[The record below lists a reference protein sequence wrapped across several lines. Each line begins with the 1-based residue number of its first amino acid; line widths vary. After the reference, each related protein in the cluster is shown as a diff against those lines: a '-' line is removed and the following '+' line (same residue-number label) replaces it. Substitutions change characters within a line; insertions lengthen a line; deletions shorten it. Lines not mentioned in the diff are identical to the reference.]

1 MADLDQETLKLFDR
15 YLTAWNARDFPGIAD
30 CFSEPAMFVL
40 PGATVCLPDRAALV
54 VMLGKLF
61 DTLESQDFSHTTLGR
76 ISPRPS
82 GEDMAIVDVRSVKR
96 HRQDG
101 SLLEEIDAHYIM
113 KHEDGRWFLT
123 VAVSCAPGW
132 RAD

>member
-1 MADLDQETLKLFDR
+1 MADLEQETQKLFDR
-15 YLTAWNARDFPGIAD
+15 YLKAWNARDFPGIAD

-40 PGATVCLPDRAALV
+40 PGATVSLPDRATLV
-54 VMLGKLF
+54 KMLTKLF
-61 DTLESQDFSHTTLGR
+61 ETLENQGFSHTTLGR

-82 GEDMAIVDVRSVKR
+82 GEDMAIVDVRSVQR
-96 HRQDG
+96 HREDG
-101 SLLEEIDAHYIM
+101 TLLEEIDAHYVM
-113 KHEDGRWFLT
+113 KREDGGWLLT